1 MRGIFLLYILLF
13 YSIFG
18 YSQRP
23 ETSTAFWKLT
33 SINGEVIL
41 NGAYWNQ
48 DIERLNTLE
57 EIENAYA
64 SIGLFVNTRSYFWH
78 PNFVTIDLN
87 VGYSPETGQRLSLL
101 APDRNEI
108 NTLKKLYAKA
118 TFFKHNNFS
127 FNFFTNIN
135 ETYNNRENLTNFKSN
150 YKNFGGTLNYSN
162 KILPVTVS
170 YNNSIGDQ
178 KELETNVRFV
188 TKQDL
193 FEIRTHK
200 SFGDQDWNE
209 FVYSYNKYEYDNTF
223 ELPDSTLIIT
233 NIKNNISTWRLTN
246 RLFLD
251 SEKKY
256 NFTSRIS
263 NEDQTG
269 DYLFKRFQI
278 MENCFLKLPKNLTF
292 SGNYNYFNIEGSL
305 QKTKQHNIKG
315 ILFHKLYE
323 SLRTNISY
331 DYNNIKNNNQY
342 NENTNRIGFDAR
354 YTKKIPLDGVLTLSY
369 KLNLFNQDRISKD
382 AIVYIQNE
390 SHLLSDGEIV
400 LLNNQNIDPS
410 SIIIRDN
417 TGTIIYQLNIDYII
431 IEHNEFIEIQ
441 RIPGSILA
449 NNSFIYVDYVF
460 TQPQSFEFTSVTN
473 LFGINI
479 SLFKNIFEV
488 YYTTSKQ
495 DYINAV
501 NIDNL
506 TFNYFTK
513 NVFGT
518 RVRYKFINVGVEYDN
533 YNSTIVPYRL
543 MKYYVSLNGNIKNK
557 FTYALNGNI
566 QDYYMILEEGNKQMF
581 FNITGNMSYKISNK
595 TRIRIEGGYR
605 NQEGTTEGI
614 NLKLL
619 TSKLEISTQYRAIYI
634 TAGLAIY
641 RNELFNETTDFNR
654 INLSIT
660 RRF

>member
-1 MRGIFLLYILLF
+1 MRRILLLYLLC
-13 YSIFG
+13 YSSLG
-18 YSQRP
+18 YTQKP
-23 ETSTAFWKLT
+23 ETTTAFWKLT

-57 EIENAYA
+57 EIENAYG
-64 SIGLFVNTRSYFWH
+64 SVGLFVNTRSFFWH
-78 PNFVTIDLN
+78 PNFVTLDLN

-118 TFFKHNNFS
+118 TFFKHNNLS

-162 KILPVTVS
+162 KTLPFTVS

-223 ELPDSTLIIT
+223 ELPNSTLIIN
-233 NIKNNISTWRLTN
+233 NIKNNIGIWQLTN

-251 SEKKY
+251 SDRKY
-256 NFTSRIS
+256 SLTSRIS
-263 NEDQTG
+263 NENQTG
-269 DYLFKRFQI
+269 DYFFKRFQI
-278 MENCFLKLPKNLTF
+278 MENAFLKLPKNFTF
-292 SGNYNYFNIEGSL
+292 SGNYNYFNIEGSS
-305 QKTKQHNIKG
+305 QHTKQHNVKG
-315 ILFHKLYE
+315 ILLHKLYE

-331 DYNNIKNNNQY
+331 NYNNIVSDNQY
-342 NENTNRIGFDAR
+342 NENTNRLGLDVR
-354 YTKKIPLDGVLTLSY
+354 YTKKIPLDGVLSLSY
-369 KLNLFNQDRISKD
+369 KLNLFNQNRRSEDN
-382 AIVYIQNE
+382 IVNVQNE
-390 SHLLSDGEIV
+390 SHLLSDGEMV
-400 LLNNQNIDPS
+400 LLNNQNIDAS
-410 SIIIRDN
+410 SITVRDN
-417 TGTIIYQLNIDYII
+417 TGTIIYQLNIDYVI
-431 IEHNEFIEIQ
+431 IEYNEFIEIQ
-441 RIPGSILA
+441 RIPGGIIS
-449 NNSFIYVDYVF
+449 NNSFIYVDYMYV
-460 TQPQSFEFTSVTN
+460 QPQSFKFTSITN

-479 SLFKNIFEV
+479 SLFKNKFEV

-495 DYINAV
+495 DYVNPV
-501 NIDNL
+501 NINYL
-506 TFNYFTK
+506 TLNYFTK
-513 NVFGT
+513 NVYGT
-518 RVRYKFINVGVEYDN
+518 RFRYKFINVGVEYDD

-543 MKYYVSLNGNIKNK
+543 MKYYISLNGNIKNK
-557 FTYALNGNI
+557 FTYALNGII
-566 QDYYMILEEGNKQMF
+566 QDYYMILEEGNKQKF

-605 NQEGTTEGI
+605 NQEGTVEGI

-619 TSKLEISTQYRAIYI
+619 TSKLEISTQYRALYI
-634 TAGLAIY
+634 NAGLAIY

-654 INLSIT
+654 VNLSIT